1 MEFGRIRKWISRG
14 RAGLNL
20 TGSWLSRHADEPFVI
35 LTGARVPAD
44 NNGSER
50 DIRSLAA
57 ARNDG
62 GTHRVDWSADAFA
75 RIKSIIVTGM
85 KNGVRF
91 IEYGIEVV
99 RAKLRGDPL
108 PLPLTAA
115 PDTS

>member
-50 DIRSLAA
+50 DIRSLVA
-57 ARNDG
+57 ARSELG
-62 GTHRVDWSADAFA
+62 GQSGPRDVPLVSRSGRSTCH
-75 RIKSIIVTGM
+75 T
-85 KNGVRF
+85 
-91 IEYGIEVV
+91 
-99 RAKLRGDPL
+99 RA
-108 PLPLTAA
+108 
-115 PDTS
+115 